1 MLSTGQGSV
10 RMLKNCDLGLQK
22 MLSEAYRGH
31 KAAFS
36 RPRSQ
41 FFTLRTEPYPVNN
54 NFFGKLN
61 EIFSERTQMM

>member
-22 MLSEAYRGH
+22 MLPEAYRGH

-61 EIFSERTQMM
+61 EIFSERIQMM